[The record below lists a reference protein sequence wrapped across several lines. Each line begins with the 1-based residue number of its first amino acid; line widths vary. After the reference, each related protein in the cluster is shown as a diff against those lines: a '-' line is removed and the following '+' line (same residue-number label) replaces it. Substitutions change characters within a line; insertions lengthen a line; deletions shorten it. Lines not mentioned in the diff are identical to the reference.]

1 MVSLGNENQRRSF
14 GEQFGSLKYLLKNSV
29 TVVNRN
35 REVMYPW
42 VAMMIYSFVTAT
54 LFFCGVAAI
63 LGGAW
68 VLSIPWLML
77 STAMWFYRFFFHSYQ
92 KTRLSWLV
100 YETLCGRQR
109 TFMDSRKRTAQ
120 LKGSVRKIALLT
132 MIMSYVG
139 SRKSKKGGVLG
150 FLFNLLM
157 AGLVKVLD
165 LAKHYLLPSVAVDGL
180 GFREAAD
187 QMKDLKER
195 VPETLV
201 GLFGV
206 DILGKIAAKII
217 SPLYIVIGFIGLV
230 LAWAL
235 GDIAPAIFT
244 FEITDI
250 NVEGGGTIE
259 SVTFAWPI
267 ILGMLFLCKSISIVV
282 AYAVA
287 ALKVS
292 YFTVFYTQITH
303 PDHFAPALR
312 DDMESFLRLE
322 DEVELDLEAV

>member
-14 GEQFGSLKYLLKNSV
+14 GEQFSSLKYLLKNSV

-54 LFFCGVAAI
+54 LFFFGVAAI

-68 VLSIPWLML
+68 ILALPWLFL

-109 TFMDSRKRTAQ
+109 SFMDSRKRTAQ

-139 SRKSKKGGVLG
+139 SRKSKKGGILG
-150 FLFNLLM
+150 LLFNLLM
-157 AGLVKVLD
+157 AGLAKVLD

-180 GFREAAD
+180 GFKEAAE

-217 SPLYIVIGFIGLV
+217 SPLYFIIGVIGV
-230 LAWAL
+230 ALAWAL
-235 GDIAPAIFT
+235 GDIAPAVFT
-244 FEITDI
+244 LEITDV

-322 DEVELDLEAV
+322 EDVELEMEAV